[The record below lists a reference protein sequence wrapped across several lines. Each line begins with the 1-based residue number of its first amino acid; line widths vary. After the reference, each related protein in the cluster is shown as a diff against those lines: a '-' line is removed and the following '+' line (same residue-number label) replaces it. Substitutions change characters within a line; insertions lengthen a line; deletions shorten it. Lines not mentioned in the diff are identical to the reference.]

1 MMRHFHIYLSLRVP
15 NVDLTSIDVRFTIK
29 RAVEE
34 DSDAAK
40 YGDFTHLDEFTLTNP
55 NKCICPAILFMND
68 AGLC

>member
-1 MMRHFHIYLSLRVP
+1 
-15 NVDLTSIDVRFTIK
+15 
-29 RAVEE
+29 VEE

-40 YGDFTHLDEFTLTNP
+40 YGDFTHLDEFTLINP